1 MLFAAPGRH
10 CRTREFYN
18 GVKGLLRSAWRV
30 QGRTL
35 LRAVLAAGTLA
46 GVAHAQ
52 NAAGD
57 DDTPGAA
64 ASVSPIEGRG
74 FSIGASL
81 RTLYDSNIRRLGR
94 GFTAD
99 SGQSKSDFRFTPT
112 VSAAAALP
120 VGRQQLFITGDL
132 GRDIYARNS
141 ELNRNRYSLVGGAVL
156 RAGRSCAGSIVG
168 EARRR
173 QSLVTEANGRS
184 DNTQEITGINAQ
196 ADCAPPVGFG
206 FGGGISQRSVDNK
219 AIDRQSLDSRE
230 TTFEAHLNYGASG
243 LGVFSA
249 GGSYS
254 QFRYPRR
261 DILVPTAG
269 GGIDQVTDKLDSW
282 SARLGYSRALG
293 ARLSINLSGSYIDTK
308 PKPRDAL
315 AVVVLDDG
323 TTAILQNPRDG
334 YKGPGFGVGLDYH
347 PGGRLGAT
355 LNASRNATSSPNVS
369 ARVVVRDNVTA
380 AVSYSIGPSIDT
392 VVGASYDR
400 RSYRGTFATP
410 SDPVPRSRDTT
421 GRIFA
426 RASYSPRPLYGVDFE
441 IAHQKRDSNPSI
453 YSFSSTS
460 AVLTLRAKF
469 GRG

>member
-1 MLFAAPGRH
+1 MLTSG
-10 CRTREFYN
+10 
-18 GVKGLLRSAWRV
+18 WRV
-30 QGRTL
+30 HGRTL

-46 GVAHAQ
+46 GVAQAQ

-81 RTLYDSNIRRLGR
+81 RTLYDSNIRRLGD
-94 GFTAD
+94 GFTAGSD
-99 SGQSKSDFRFTPT
+99 QPKSDFRFTPLVT
-112 VSAAAALP
+112 ASAAYP

-132 GRDIYARNS
+132 GRDIYARNE
-141 ELNRNRYSLVGGAVL
+141 ELNRNRYAIVGGAVL

-206 FGGGISQRSVDNK
+206 FGGGISQRSIDNK
-219 AIDRQSLDSRE
+219 AVDRRSLDSRE

-254 QFRYPRR
+254 QFKYPRR
-261 DILVPTAG
+261 DVFVPVSG
-269 GGIDQVTDKLDSW
+269 GGIEQVSDKLDSW

-293 ARLSINLSGSYIDTK
+293 ARLSLNLSGSYIDTK
-308 PKPRDAL
+308 PKPRDTLAL
-315 AVVVLDDG
+315 IVLDDG
-323 TTAILQNPRDG
+323 TTAFLENPREG
-334 YKGPGFGVGLDYH
+334 YRGPGFGLGLDYH
-347 PGGRLGAT
+347 PGGRFGAV

-369 ARVVVRDNVTA
+369 ARVVVRDNATA
-380 AVSYSIGPSIDT
+380 AITYSIGPSIDT

-410 SDPVPRSRDTT
+410 SDPLPRERDTT

-426 RASYSPRPLYGVDFE
+426 RVSYSPRPLYGVDFE
-441 IAHQKRDSNPSI
+441 VAHQKRDSNPSI
-453 YSFSSTS
+453 YSFNSTS
-460 AVLTLRAKF
+460 AMLTLRAKF